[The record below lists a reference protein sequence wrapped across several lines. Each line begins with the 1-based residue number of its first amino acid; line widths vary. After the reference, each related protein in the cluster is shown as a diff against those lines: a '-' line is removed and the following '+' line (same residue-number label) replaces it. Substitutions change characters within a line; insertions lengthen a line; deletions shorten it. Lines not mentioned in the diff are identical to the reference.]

1 MKLEEQEFEKLKEL
15 NTASI
20 HLKLAIADAEI
31 KRHALLK
38 ESDSLRTLMLQ
49 QEQELVNKYGLESVI
64 NMETGEVTQKTNE
77 ST

>member
-31 KRHALLK
+31 RRHALLK

-64 NMETGEVTQKTNE
+64 NMETGEVTQKENKNI
-77 ST
+77 

>member
-31 KRHALLK
+31 RRHALLK
-38 ESDSLRTLMLQ
+38 ESDGLRTLMLE
-49 QEQELVNKYGLESVI
+49 QEKELVNKYGLESVI
-64 NMETGEVTQKTNE
+64 NMETGEVTQKE
-77 ST
+77 I